1 MVSGMDRSKFS
12 EIFPSLSGIEE
23 LSSGGYKTVYKA
35 VHPSHGDVVL
45 KIIKPS
51 QDNLELCERI
61 KREIR
66 SSEIVKSDHI
76 PRIFESCVTGDDF
89 WIIEERIDGKT
100 LREVLKT
107 GKRFSLAE
115 IYSFLETILSIIIKA
130 EQVKIVHRDI
140 KPENI
145 IIGTDGKI
153 WLIDFGIARHLDL
166 DSLTNSNAPFAPCT
180 VGYASAEQFR
190 NRKREIDSRTDLFA
204 IGVVAYE
211 MVSGENFYVKDVR
224 DVFQVIRKIERDP
237 LPAIKIS
244 GDPQYLLANFIKTIG
259 DNRISR
265 RPSSAQEA
273 LDILRSI
280 RTTLSF

>member
-1 MVSGMDRSKFS
+1 MDRSKLAKL
-12 EIFPSLSGIEE
+12 FPMLTGIEE
-23 LSSGGYKTVYKA
+23 LASGGFKTVYRA
-35 VHPSHGDVVL
+35 AHPTHGEVVL
-45 KIIKPS
+45 KIIKPN

-66 SSEIVKSDHI
+66 SSEIIQSEHV
-76 PRIFESCVTGDDF
+76 PRIYESCVTGDDF
-89 WIIEERIDGKT
+89 WIIEEFIDGKT

-107 GKRFSLAE
+107 GKRFPLAE
-115 IYSFLETILSIIIKA
+115 LYSFLEIILSIIVKA
-130 EQVKIVHRDI
+130 EQVHIVHRDI

-145 IIGTDGKI
+145 IVGVDGKL

-166 DSLTNSNAPFAPCT
+166 DSLTNSNAPFAPFT
-180 VGYASAEQFR
+180 VGYASSEQFL
-190 NRKREIDSRTDLFA
+190 NRKRDIDSRTDLFA
-204 IGVVAYE
+204 VGVVAYE
-211 MVSGENFYVKDVR
+211 MASGENFYIKDAR
-224 DVFQVIRKIERDP
+224 NTLQVIRKIEKDP
-237 LPAIKIS
+237 LPAIKIA
-244 GDPQYLLANFIKTIG
+244 GDSQFLLANFIKTIG

>member
-1 MVSGMDRSKFS
+1 MARGMDRSNFAN
-12 EIFPSLSGIEE
+12 IFPSLTAIEE
-23 LSSGGYKTVYKA
+23 LASGGYKTVYKA
-35 VHPSHGDVVL
+35 VHNNHGDVVL

-51 QDNLELCERI
+51 KDKPESLERI

-66 SSEIVKSDHI
+66 SSEIIESDHI
-76 PRIFESCVTGDDF
+76 PRIFASDISGEDI
-89 WIIEERIDGKT
+89 WIIEEYINGET
-100 LREVLKT
+100 LRDVINSK
-107 GKRFSLAE
+107 KSFSLSE
-115 IYSFLETILSIIIKA
+115 IFGFLETMLSIIIKA
-130 EQVKIVHRDI
+130 EQKRIVHRDI

-145 IIGTDGKI
+145 IIDTTGKI

-166 DSLTNSNAPFAPCT
+166 VSLTNSNAPFAPCT
-180 VGYASAEQFR
+180 IGYASAEQFR

-211 MVSGENFYVKDVR
+211 MISGENFYIKDAR

-237 LPAIKIS
+237 LPAIKIT

-259 DNRISR
+259 DNRLSR

-273 LDILRSI
+273 FDILRTI
-280 RTTLSF
+280 RPTLSF